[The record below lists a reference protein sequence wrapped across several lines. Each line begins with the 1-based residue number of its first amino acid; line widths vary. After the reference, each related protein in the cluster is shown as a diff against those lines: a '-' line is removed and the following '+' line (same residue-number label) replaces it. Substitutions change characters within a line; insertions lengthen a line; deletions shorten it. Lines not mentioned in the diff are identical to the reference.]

1 MPALMELVDHMGPLR
16 LMQPAGPMESVNYS
30 NLQQTLD
37 QSTLDIV
44 FISLL
49 RQTWYLKLFVE
60 LLFRS
65 AAIHFSPFPI
75 WSNL

>member
-1 MPALMELVDHMGPLR
+1 MELVDHMGPLR

-30 NLQQTLD
+30 NLKQTLD
-37 QSTLDIV
+37 QIPWILFLYPYLDKLN
-44 FISLL
+44 FGS
-49 RQTWYLKLFVE
+49 WYLKLFVE